1 MDFGVSSEG
10 GTIMAIPFR
19 IVNRSGS
26 GYVVSSGVSATTE
39 AVVYSFPAHSFASR
53 SYLGSVYV
61 ELSQAVPAGAATTL
75 PIVFETNGVQQAVTT
90 YNGEALTVADLPG
103 TGVYELWYN
112 KQTNRLQI
120 MGV

>member
-1 MDFGVSSEG
+1 MPF
-10 GTIMAIPFR
+10 PFR
-19 IVNRSGS
+19 YVNRNGS
-26 GYVVSSGVSATTE
+26 AYVVSSGVSASAE
-39 AVVYSFPAHSFASR
+39 AVIYSFPAHSFASR
-53 SYLGSVYV
+53 SYLGSVFV
-61 ELSQAVPAGAATTL
+61 EIAQAVPAGAATTL

-112 KQTNRLQI
+112 KQANRLQI

>member
-1 MDFGVSSEG
+1 
-10 GTIMAIPFR
+10 MAIPFK
-19 IVNRSGS
+19 IVNRGGS

-112 KQTNRLQI
+112 KQANLLQI

>member
-1 MDFGVSSEG
+1 MPF
-10 GTIMAIPFR
+10 PFR
-19 IVNRSGS
+19 YVNRNGS
-26 GYVVSSGVSATTE
+26 AYVVSSGVSATAE
-39 AVVYSFPAHSFASR
+39 AVVYTFPAHSFASR

-61 ELSQAVPAGAATTL
+61 EIAQAVPAGAATTL
-75 PIVFETNGVQQAVTT
+75 PIVLAVTT

-112 KQTNRLQI
+112 KQANRLQI